1 MTKLEAMNV
10 KINQD
15 VRVGFD
21 KGIQDQKQKH
31 TGNIKFS
38 ELVQKHDEKLHVQQL
53 NKLLAEIEKAGERL
67 NRSQTFKELT
77 KYKTLVKRFV
87 RETVDFGMDLKQS
100 HTWNQFGE
108 GRKLNIVE
116 TIDKKL
122 VELTEEIMVKE
133 KESIDILGKIGEI
146 KGLLI
151 NLYM

>member
-1 MTKLEAMNV
+1 MEAMNV

-21 KGIQDQKQKH
+21 KGIHDQKQIH
-31 TGNIKFS
+31 AGNIKFS
-38 ELVQKHDEKLHVQQL
+38 ELVQKQDEKLHVQQL